1 VVMNHS
7 ESLENV
13 QATAGPLASPRP
25 RPSGQAPRPHVY
37 RRISKLTP
45 MKKSTPSLLTLIDL

>member
-1 VVMNHS
+1 MNHS